1 MERKIII
8 AIDGYSS
15 CGKSTLAKQLA
26 EKLGYIY
33 VDSGAMY
40 RAVTYYLMR
49 NNIDWKDERAV
60 SEALKNIHIT
70 FKYNSHNKRNET
82 YLNDEMVEDII
93 RTLDVSNLVSP
104 VSAIPAVRDFLVEQ
118 QQRMGTQRG
127 LVMDGRDIGTVV
139 FPDAE
144 LKLFMKANKGI
155 RAQRRWLELK
165 EKGIDLPYEEILK
178 NLESRDHEDTHRAY
192 NPLRKA
198 ADAIELD
205 NSDLTHQEQLFLVLN
220 TAREIIG

>member
-40 RAVTYYLMR
+40 RAVTYYFMQHHV
-49 NNIDWKDERAV
+49 D
-60 SEALKNIHIT
+60 LKNEEQIKNALDQIEIK
-70 FKYNSHNKRNET
+70 FKYNPQQKRNET
-82 YLNDEMVEDII
+82 YLNGQMVEDVI
-93 RTLDVSNLVSP
+93 RSMEVSNLVSP

-118 QQRMGTQRG
+118 QQQMGKERG
-127 LVMDGRDIGTVV
+127 LVMDGRDIGTIV

-165 EKGIDLPYEEILK
+165 EKGIELPFEEILK
-178 NLESRDHEDTHRAY
+178 NLESRDFEDTHRAY

-198 ADAIELD
+198 EDAVELD
-205 NSDLTHQEQLFLVLN
+205 NSELTHQEQLYLVLK
-220 TAREIIG
+220 TAKEIIG

>member
-33 VDSGAMY
+33 IDSGAMY
-40 RAVTYYLMR
+40 RAVTYYLMQHG
-49 NNIDWKDERAV
+49 IDWKDEKAILK
-60 SEALKNIHIT
+60 ALKNIHIS
-70 FKYNSHNKRNET
+70 FKYNPDKKRNET
-82 YLNDEMVEDII
+82 YLNGEMVEDAI
-93 RTLDVSNLVSP
+93 RTLEVSNLVSP

-118 QQRMGTQRG
+118 QKRMGAERG

-144 LKLFMKANKGI
+144 LKLFMKANKGV

-178 NLESRDHEDTHRAY
+178 NLESRDYEDTHRAY

-198 ADAIELD
+198 EGAIELD
-205 NSDLTHQEQLFLVLN
+205 NSDLTQQEQLYLVLN